1 MATVAGHASANFH
14 IHTVFGK
21 GRQITGTIAT
31 TAKSLLV
38 VVVAGTLQSGGLS
51 CYWSGQGDKH
61 LRD

>member
-38 VVVAGTLQSGGLS
+38 AVVVVVAGTLQSG
-51 CYWSGQGDKH
+51 SGQGDKH

>member
-31 TAKSLLV
+31 TAKSPLV
-38 VVVAGTLQSGGLS
+38 VVVVGTLQSGGLS
-51 CYWSGQGDKH
+51 CYWSGLGDKH

>member
-38 VVVAGTLQSGGLS
+38 PVVAGTLQSG
-51 CYWSGQGDKH
+51 SGQGDKH

>member
-38 VVVAGTLQSGGLS
+38 PVVVVVVAGTLQSG
-51 CYWSGQGDKH
+51 SGQGDKH

>member
-38 VVVAGTLQSGGLS
+38 AVVARTLQSG
-51 CYWSGQGDKH
+51 SGQGDKH